1 MKTLV
6 CGAALALLLAGCGQ
20 SNNGSGN
27 SAAPIAAIPA
37 PNGGDWTEMV
47 EQTADGFRMGNPNAP
62 VKLVE
67 YASPTCSHCA
77 EFSEQGTPVL
87 KSNYVKTG
95 RVSWE
100 LRPYMI
106 FPSDPGIA
114 MLLRCHGAAP
124 FFQLTEQ
131 VYADQHVWAG
141 KLQSLPPEI
150 LQQLEGMAPAQR
162 ASVLV
167 RATGMDEFFRQR
179 GMPEVEIT
187 RCLADTSQLAAL
199 AALTARA
206 NDEGVTGT
214 PTFFING
221 KKVEAAASWKEL
233 EPSLRSA
240 AAAS

>member
-20 SNNGSGN
+20 SGNSSGN
-27 SAAPIAAIPA
+27 ASAPIVAIPA
-37 PNGGDWTEMV
+37 PNGGDWTETV

-77 EFSEQGTPVL
+77 EFSAQGTGPL
-87 KSNYVKTG
+87 KTNYVKTG

-114 MLLRCHGAAP
+114 MLLRCQGAAP

-131 VYADQHVWAG
+131 MYADQPNWAG
-141 KLQSLPPEI
+141 RLQSLPPEV
-150 LQQLEGMAPAQR
+150 LQQLDGMSPAQR
-162 ASVLV
+162 ASTLV
-167 RATGMDEFFRQR
+167 RATGMDEFFRLR
-179 GMPEVEIT
+179 GMPEGNIT
-187 RCLADTSQLAAL
+187 KCLADTAQLTAL
-199 AALTARA
+199 AALTERA
-206 NDEGVTGT
+206 NNEGVTGT

-221 KKVEAAASWKEL
+221 NKVESAASWKEL

-240 AAAS
+240 AAS

>member
-1 MKTLV
+1 MRKLL
-6 CGAALALLLAGCGQ
+6 CGAALALLLAGCDGE
-20 SNNGSGN
+20 SGTASGN
-27 SAAPIAAIPA
+27 ATAALTPIPA
-37 PNGGDWTEMV
+37 PNGGNWAEMV

-77 EFSEQGTPVL
+77 EFSEQGAPALT
-87 KSNYVKTG
+87 NTYVKSG

-131 VYADQHVWAG
+131 LYADQPNWAG
-141 KLQSLPPEI
+141 RLQSLPPEI
-150 LQQLEGMAPAQR
+150 AQQLQTMSPAQR
-162 ASVLV
+162 AATLV
-167 RATGMDEFFRQR
+167 RATGLDEFFRLR
-179 GMPEVEIT
+179 GMPESKIAE
-187 RCLADTSQLAAL
+187 CLADTNQLTAL
-199 AALTARA
+199 AALTSRA

-221 KKVEAAASWKEL
+221 VKVENAADWKAL

-240 AAAS
+240 AAS

>member
-1 MKTLV
+1 MKALV

-20 SNNGSGN
+20 SDNGSGN
-27 SAAPIAAIPA
+27 SGAPIASIPA

-67 YASPTCSHCA
+67 YASPTCPHCA
-77 EFSEQGTPVL
+77 EFSEQGTGPL
-87 KSNYVKTG
+87 KTNYIKTG

-106 FPSDPGIA
+106 FPPDPGIA

-131 VYADQHVWAG
+131 MYADQPNWAG
-141 KLQSLPPEI
+141 KLQSLPPEALEQ
-150 LQQLEGMAPAQR
+150 LQNMPPAQR
-162 ASVLV
+162 AATLV
-167 RATGMDEFFRQR
+167 RATGMDEFFRLR
-179 GMPEVEIT
+179 GMPEGRIAQ
-187 RCLADTSQLAAL
+187 CLADNNQLTAL
-199 AALTARA
+199 AALTTRA
-206 NDEGVTGT
+206 GTEGVTGT

-221 KKVEAAASWKEL
+221 KKVESAASWKEL

-240 AAAS
+240 ATS

>member
-6 CGAALALLLAGCGQ
+6 WGAAVALALAGCSQ
-20 SNNGSGN
+20 SDNSTAN
-27 SAAPIAAIPA
+27 SATPLVAIPA
-37 PNGGDWTEMV
+37 PNGGDWTETV

-67 YASPTCSHCA
+67 YASPTCHVCA
-77 EFSEQGTPVL
+77 EFSEQGTEPL
-87 KSNYVKTG
+87 KTNYVKTG

-131 VYADQHVWAG
+131 IYADQSNWAG
-141 KLQSLPPEI
+141 KLQSLPPEAM
-150 LQQLEGMAPAQR
+150 QQLETMSPAQR
-162 ASVLV
+162 AATLV
-167 RATGMDEFFRQR
+167 RATGMDEFFRLR
-179 GMPEVEIT
+179 GMPEGRMT
-187 RCLADTSQLAAL
+187 QCLADTSQLTAL

-206 NDEGVTGT
+206 NSEGVTGT

-221 KKVEAAASWKEL
+221 KKVENAASWKEL
-233 EPSLRSA
+233 EPRLRSA
-240 AAAS
+240 AAS

>member
-1 MKTLV
+1 MKNLL
-6 CGAALALLLAGCGQ
+6 CGAALALLLAGCGGQ
-20 SNNGSGN
+20 SDNGSGG
-27 SAAPIAAIPA
+27 SAPIAAIPA
-37 PNGGDWTEMV
+37 PNGGDWTETV

-77 EFSEQGTPVL
+77 EFSEQGTGPL
-87 KSNYVKTG
+87 KTNYVKTG

-100 LRPYMI
+100 MRPYMI

-131 VYADQHVWAG
+131 IYADQPNWAG
-141 KLQSLPPEI
+141 KLQLLPPEV
-150 LQQLEGMAPAQR
+150 LQQLEGMSPAQR
-162 ASVLV
+162 AATLV
-167 RATGMDEFFRQR
+167 RATGMDEFFRLR
-179 GMPEVEIT
+179 GMPEGRISQ
-187 RCLADTSQLAAL
+187 CLADTGQLTAL

-206 NDEGVTGT
+206 TDEGVTGT

-221 KKVEAAASWKEL
+221 NKVESAASWKEL

-240 AAAS
+240 AAS

>member
-1 MKTLV
+1 MKNLF

-20 SNNGSGN
+20 SDGSTGN
-27 SAAPIAAIPA
+27 AAAPIAAIPA
-37 PNGGDWTEMV
+37 PNGGDWTETV

-77 EFSEQGTPVL
+77 EFSEQGTGPL
-87 KSNYVKTG
+87 KNNYVKTG

-114 MLLRCHGAAP
+114 MLLRCQGAAP

-131 VYADQHVWAG
+131 IYADQPVWAG
-141 KLQSLPPEI
+141 KLQQLPPEA

-162 ASVLV
+162 AATLV
-167 RATGMDEFFRQR
+167 RATGMDEFFRLR
-179 GMPEVEIT
+179 GMPEGRIT
-187 RCLADTSQLAAL
+187 QCLADTGQLTAL

>member
-1 MKTLV
+1 MKNLL
-6 CGAALALLLAGCGQ
+6 CGAALALLLAGCGGQ
-20 SNNGSGN
+20 SDNSSGN
-27 SAAPIAAIPA
+27 GAAPIAAIPA
-37 PNGGDWTEMV
+37 PNGGDWRETV

-77 EFSEQGTPVL
+77 EFSEEGTRPL
-87 KSNYVKTG
+87 TETYVKSG

-100 LRPYMI
+100 IRPYMI

-131 VYADQHVWAG
+131 IYADQPNWAG
-141 KLQSLPPEI
+141 KLQQLPPEM

-162 ASVLV
+162 AATLV
-167 RATGMDEFFRQR
+167 RATGMDEFFRLR
-179 GMPEVEIT
+179 GMPEGRIAQ
-187 RCLADTSQLAAL
+187 CLADTSQLTAL

-206 NDEGVTGT
+206 NEEGVTGT
-214 PTFFING
+214 PSFFING
-221 KKVEAAASWKEL
+221 DKVENAASWKEL

-240 AAAS
+240 AAN